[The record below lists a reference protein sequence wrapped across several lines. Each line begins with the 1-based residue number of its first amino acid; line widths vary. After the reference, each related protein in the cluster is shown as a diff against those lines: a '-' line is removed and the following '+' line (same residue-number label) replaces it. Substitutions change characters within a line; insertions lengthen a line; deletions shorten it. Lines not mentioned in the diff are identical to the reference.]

1 MLKRR
6 FHGERRLIL
15 GSDPA
20 VTAGYSEYYASYYSD
35 HEKLK
40 LDGEPSVFIIRP
52 LTRRQADV
60 CSSFGGRAAEVHTL
74 RCGLWGV
81 ENLPIVDADGN
92 EQPCPPPK
100 REQIGDLGS
109 VITEGWLDQVQPGPF
124 VADIA
129 AAIWRITEP
138 DPT

>member
-20 VTAGYSEYYASYYSD
+20 VTAGYAQYHASYYAD
-35 HEKLK
+35 HDALT
-40 LDGEPSVFIIRP
+40 LDGEPTVFVIRP
-52 LTRRQADV
+52 LSRRQADV
-60 CSSFGGRAAEVHTL
+60 CSSFGGRAADVHTL

-81 ENLPIVDADGN
+81 EALTIVDEGGS
-92 EQPCPPPK
+92 EQPCPAIK

-109 VITEGWLDQVQPGPF
+109 VITEGWLDKVQPGPF
-124 VADIA
+124 VGEIA